1 MLKQK
6 TKNYS
11 TNSYRWI
18 ILLIATISQTF
29 ATFVTYGIGPLAS
42 FWQQVHHLS
51 QFQTG
56 LLVSAV
62 NIGPIF
68 SMLFFGNLMDRHGER
83 WIVGLGSI
91 FLGVSMLF
99 AYQVTNY
106 TYLVVIL
113 LFVGVWY
120 GTAQPGGSKVIIKWF
135 PPQRRGLAM
144 GIRQTGIPIGGAL
157 ASSTLPFFFYEYGL
171 SSVILVQAIVAISGG
186 LLFSLFYSEE
196 HSFIQKKSETVSFL
210 TNLRKIQGNYS
221 LYPIFLIGITMI
233 TLQMVL
239 VAHLM
244 SYLTNEVHIKLH
256 HAGIILSVVLLGG
269 MIGRIL
275 LAWASDNI
283 FKGNRIVPLQI
294 TIGITVLLLLCI
306 SYLVSYMTFSLLLIL
321 CFFLGFF
328 AIGWFSLFIILVSEK
343 SDQQF
348 IGLTVSFALTLNQ
361 FAIMLAP
368 TLFGILVDY
377 LHNYTA
383 PFSILALII
392 TSSGIWLTIIE
403 YRSKQLPIRFTDS
416 P

>member
-6 TKNYS
+6 TRDTFTS
-11 TNSYRWI
+11 SYKWM

-56 LLVSAV
+56 LLVSVV

-68 SMLFFGNLMDRHGER
+68 SMLFFGNLMDRHGEK
-83 WIVGLGSI
+83 WIVGVGSVL
-91 FLGVSMLF
+91 LGVSMLF

-113 LFVGVWY
+113 LFAGVWY
-120 GTAQPGGSKVIIKWF
+120 GTAQPGGSKAIVKWF

-157 ASSTLPFFFYEYGL
+157 ASSTLPFFFYKYGL
-171 SSVILVQAIVAISGG
+171 PSVILVQTIVAISGG
-186 LLFSLFYSEE
+186 LLFILFYLEE
-196 HSFIQKKSETVSFL
+196 RSSIQKAETFSFL
-210 TNLRKIQGNYS
+210 AKLKKIQGNYS

-233 TLQMVL
+233 SLQMVL

-244 SYLTNEVHIKLH
+244 SYLTNEVHTNLH
-256 HAGIILSVVLLGG
+256 HAGTLLSVILLGG

-275 LAWASDNI
+275 LAWTSDNI
-283 FKGNRIVPLQI
+283 CKGNRVIPLQI
-294 TIGITVLLLLCI
+294 TIGITVLLLLCM
-306 SYLVSYMTFSLLLIL
+306 SYVISYMTFWLLIIL

-343 SDQQF
+343 SDPQF

-361 FAIMLAP
+361 FAIVLAP
-368 TLFGILVDY
+368 ALFGILVDY
-377 LHNYTA
+377 LHSYSA
-383 PFSILALII
+383 PFGILALFIAL
-392 TSSGIWLTIIE
+392 SGIWLTIIE
-403 YRSKQLPIRFTDS
+403 YRNKQLPIQFTDGV
-416 P
+416 

>member
-6 TKNYS
+6 TRNDFTS
-11 TNSYRWI
+11 SYRWM

-56 LLVSAV
+56 LLVSVV

-83 WIVGLGSI
+83 WIVGVGSVL
-91 FLGVSMLF
+91 LGVSMLF
-99 AYQVTNY
+99 AYQAANY

-113 LFVGVWY
+113 LFAGIWY
-120 GTAQPGGSKVIIKWF
+120 GTAQPGGSKAIIKWF
-135 PPQRRGLAM
+135 PPERRGLAM

-157 ASSTLPFFFYEYGL
+157 ASSTLPFFFYKYGL
-171 SSVILVQAIVAISGG
+171 PSVILMQAIVAISGG
-186 LLFSLFYSEE
+186 LLFILFYREQRS
-196 HSFIQKKSETVSFL
+196 STQKAETFSFL
-210 TNLRKIQGNYS
+210 AKLKKIQGNYS

-233 TLQMVL
+233 SLQMVL

-244 SYLTNEVHIKLH
+244 SYLTNEVQTNFY
-256 HAGIILSVVLLGG
+256 HAGTLLSVVLLGG

-275 LAWASDNI
+275 LAWASDHVC
-283 FKGNRIVPLQI
+283 KGNRIIPLQI
-294 TIGITVLLLLCI
+294 TIGITVLLLLCT
-306 SYLVSYMTFSLLLIL
+306 SYVMSYMTFWLLVIL

-343 SDQQF
+343 SDPQF
-348 IGLTVSFALTLNQ
+348 IGLTISFALTLNQ
-361 FAIMLAP
+361 FAIVLAP
-368 TLFGILVDY
+368 ALFGILVDY
-377 LHNYTA
+377 LHSYSA
-383 PFSILALII
+383 PFSILALFIAL
-392 TSSGIWLTIIE
+392 SGIWLTIIE
-403 YRSKQLPIRFTDS
+403 YRNKQLPIQFTDRI
-416 P
+416 

>member
-6 TKNYS
+6 TRNDF
-11 TNSYRWI
+11 TISYRWM

-83 WIVGLGSI
+83 WIVGVGSVLLGA
-91 FLGVSMLF
+91 SMLF
-99 AYQVTNY
+99 AYQITNY

-113 LFVGVWY
+113 LFAGVWY
-120 GTAQPGGSKVIIKWF
+120 GTAQPGGSKAIVKWF

-157 ASSTLPFFFYEYGL
+157 ASSTLPFFFYKYGL
-171 SSVILVQAIVAISGG
+171 PSVILVQAIVAISGG
-186 LLFSLFYSEE
+186 LLFILFYREE
-196 HSFIQKKSETVSFL
+196 RSTIQKAETFSFL
-210 TNLRKIQGNYS
+210 AKLKKIQGNYS

-233 TLQMVL
+233 SLQMVL

-244 SYLTNEVHIKLH
+244 SYLTNEVHINLH
-256 HAGIILSVVLLGG
+256 HAGTLLSVVLLGG

-275 LAWASDNI
+275 LAWASDHVC
-283 FKGNRIVPLQI
+283 KGNRVVPLQI
-294 TIGITVLLLLCI
+294 TIAITVLLLLCM
-306 SYLVSYMTFSLLLIL
+306 SYVMSYMTFWLLVIL

-328 AIGWFSLFIILVSEK
+328 AIGWFSLFIIVVSEK
-343 SDQQF
+343 SDPQF
-348 IGLTVSFALTLNQ
+348 IGLTVSFSLTLNQ
-361 FAIMLAP
+361 FAIVLSPA
-368 TLFGILVDY
+368 LFGILVDY
-377 LHNYTA
+377 LHSYTA
-383 PFSILALII
+383 PFSILTLLIAL
-392 TSSGIWLTIIE
+392 SGIWLTIIE
-403 YRSKQLPIRFTDS
+403 YRNKQLPIQFTDRI
-416 P
+416 